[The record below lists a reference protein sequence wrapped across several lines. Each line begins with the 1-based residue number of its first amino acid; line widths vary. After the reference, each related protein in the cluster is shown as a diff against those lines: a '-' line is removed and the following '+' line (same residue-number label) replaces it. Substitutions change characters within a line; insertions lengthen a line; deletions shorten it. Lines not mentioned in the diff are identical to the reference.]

1 MNRETWL
8 GVSFPYL
15 KELEKKV
22 GRKTP
27 ESFLL
32 WMRDDVEADDH
43 NSHFGQS
50 FTDRLRNLKQDVRWV
65 RSADVRILRQ
75 LAAVHEGIES
85 ARWFLSESSALDGGP
100 TASGRAREPGVSLSK
115 QGRSEINVP
124 GRFVRHLGSEELRGT
139 FEPPRKPFAPRRL
152 PRFSK
157 SAPGSFAG
165 PPPRIR
171 QRQGR
176 APKRRRGRGDGGAF
190 VRLRRSLVL
199 DRVTRRC
206 HVFIK
211 KKKPKN
217 SFSCSLINNHGC
229 MV

>member
-115 QGRSEINVP
+115 DVPRLTYPEDLSAILGPRSCVEPSSRPAN
-124 GRFVRHLGSEELRGT
+124 RLLHEDFRDSRSQHREASRDLRLGSDSVKAERQNAEEDEETAALLFDYDARWCWIESRDDVT
-139 FEPPRKPFAPRRL
+139 FL
-152 PRFSK
+152 
-157 SAPGSFAG
+157 
-165 PPPRIR
+165 
-171 QRQGR
+171 
-176 APKRRRGRGDGGAF
+176 
-190 VRLRRSLVL
+190 
-199 DRVTRRC
+199 
-206 HVFIK
+206 
-211 KKKPKN
+211 
-217 SFSCSLINNHGC
+217 
-229 MV
+229 